1 MTTTD
6 YSRKLCEICG
16 SKPRYGVYENF
27 GDLDNNFQLVTNE
40 RKYRLIADTRHHYG
54 VEDED
59 LRNLEPKYY
68 PNFEAPENFVR
79 LFELKADGGTLA
91 KNITISNA
99 IGSRKGFIK
108 AIVDFLFADE
118 SLAVPDIKQA
128 IREQE
133 WSYE

>member
-1 MTTTD
+1 MTTTN
-6 YSRKLCEICG
+6 YSRALCEICG
-16 SKPRYGVYENF
+16 IKPRYGVYENF

-68 PNFEAPENFVR
+68 PDFTKPENFVK
-79 LFELKADGGTLA
+79 LFEINIPDSTVTVGAAVCFCNRRHLNNRNDFLEFTIQLA
-91 KNITISNA
+91 KYN
-99 IGSRKGFIK
+99 K
-108 AIVDFLFADE
+108 
-118 SLAVPDIKQA
+118 DIKQA